1 MNRKQKKTLTILVVL
16 VVVLVALLLIIRGV
30 KDRKAQE
37 EADAAA
43 EENAASLITEEHPYS
58 SITYTNGSTTL
69 SFTLAEDGTWQW
81 ADDPDFPLDQSN
93 ITSIVDLIS
102 GLKPQQT
109 ITEGDT
115 LEAYGLDAPT
125 ATLTATSEEDGTTL
139 TMSLGKTTTDGNGY
153 YMMMNN
159 DESTVYIIS
168 SNLYEKMS
176 VPIYDMC
183 ILPDLPTLNDDTIT
197 SITVEGAVTTTLTP
211 QRSEASQ
218 TETEDA
224 DSDDSDSSDSTE
236 AEETETVVTW
246 LSGDT
251 DVTENETVSSLLSDL
266 GSMSIASCVDF
277 KPTDEAVE
285 ICGFSAPAAVL
296 TVQYTDE
303 NGADQ
308 TLTLTVGGVMPGDDS
323 DSESR
328 YVRVNDDTTI
338 YEMSGSSLDALL
350 TLAQSGLG

>member
-1 MNRKQKKTLTILVVL
+1 MNRKQKKTLFILVGVLVVL
-16 VVVLVALLLIIRGV
+16 VAILLIIKGV
-30 KDRKAQE
+30 QSRQE
-37 EADAAA
+37 EAEAAQAA

-115 LEAYGLDAPT
+115 LEAYGLDAPV
-125 ATLTATSEEDGTTL
+125 ATLTATSDEDGTTL
-139 TMSLGKTTTDGNGY
+139 TMALGNTTTDGNSY
-153 YMMMNN
+153 YMMMNG

-176 VPIYDMC
+176 VAIYDMM
-183 ILPDLPTLNDDTIT
+183 ILPEMPDLSEENLV
-197 SITVEGAVTTTLTP
+197 SVTVEGAVSTTLTA
-211 QRSEASQ
+211 QQTQVAAAEDETDSEDATDEDSTSQ
-218 TETEDA
+218 TEL
-224 DSDDSDSSDSTE
+224 
-236 AEETETVVTW
+236 VVTW
-246 LSGDT
+246 SSDGT
-251 DVTENETVSSLLSDL
+251 DVTENETVTSLLSDL

-285 ICGFSAPAAVL
+285 ICGFTAPSAVL

-303 NGADQ
+303 TGAEQ
-308 TLTLTVGGVMPGDDS
+308 TLTLTVGSVMPGADS

-328 YVRVNDDTTI
+328 YVRVNDDTTL

-350 TLAQSGLG
+350 TLAQTGLG